1 MEKRSRRRIRDL
13 VARPASLG
21 LSENEIGCARI
32 SMVARNT
39 NVPFKGRIQKRKTYH
54 LQIITF
60 RLQRAAGPYRSA
72 TSRHMQCSKL
82 RVIRSPRQRETST
95 LSDPWRAPPSIRA
108 NLVFGSDNLSSL
120 DERRHIA
127 VRYSAVQR
135 VHHAHR
141 RRGGRL
147 ALASHGAQRG
157 GGPQIRCTVA
167 SAIASSMLREAP
179 ARERMA
185 SVCSVAEASIASA
198 AGSVPFGKSP

>member
-72 TSRHMQCSKL
+72 TRSHQPAISITISGGKRRQMRSKAKRIFLSGHCRGDAAIDDEVRQVCYYACSR
-82 RVIRSPRQRETST
+82 
-95 LSDPWRAPPSIRA
+95 D
-108 NLVFGSDNLSSL
+108 
-120 DERRHIA
+120 
-127 VRYSAVQR
+127 
-135 VHHAHR
+135 
-141 RRGGRL
+141 
-147 ALASHGAQRG
+147 
-157 GGPQIRCTVA
+157 
-167 SAIASSMLREAP
+167 
-179 ARERMA
+179 
-185 SVCSVAEASIASA
+185 
-198 AGSVPFGKSP
+198 